1 MDTLRRRT
9 PEQIASLA
17 EELRHQL
24 AARLLPAPELQPLLE
39 RFKFRDSHGDA
50 WTLGPLTK
58 TWYLHRRGRW
68 IASPTAPVD
77 ALDGPADLELPEN
90 IGAGAGPDDGA
101 PEKKKPAGRDA
112 DPATYFQEAVDRV
125 AKAFEAGSINS
136 VVAEAR
142 LQDLYAVDASGTIW
156 MLGVQSRGWYTYS
169 PHGWRR
175 SSQSLD
181 RQALESKPVEGA
193 GKFRSNCGRP
203 LAPGARFC
211 ANCGTPVPQDARGT
225 APEISNDDI
234 RSFLDR
240 SANLI
245 PESIV
250 APWNPPTDYPEQVTA
265 CPHCGGPNIGE
276 VEACITCER
285 PLRKASTVAPAAAAA
300 TPAAAAYAA
309 PQAEPRAQPAPA
321 FSAPVE
327 AMSSIEASQP
337 AQRGNRTMWFV
348 GGCFVTIA
356 CAALAAATIIGL
368 GLLWDSL

>member
-1 MDTLRRRT
+1 MEALRRRT
-9 PEQIASLA
+9 PEQVASLA
-17 EELRHQL
+17 EELRHEL
-24 AARLLPAPELQPLLE
+24 AARLLPAPALPPLLE
-39 RFKFRDSHGDA
+39 RFKFRDLHGDA

-58 TWYLHRRGRW
+58 TWYLHRLGRW

-142 LQDLYAVDASGTIW
+142 LQDLYAVDARGTIW

-169 PHGWRR
+169 PYGWQR

-181 RQALESKPVEGA
+181 RQALA
-193 GKFRSNCGRP
+193 GEPAEAASMFCSSCRQP

-211 ANCGTPVPQDARGT
+211 ANCGTPVSQGARGT

-250 APWNPPTDYPEQVTA
+250 APWNPPIGYPEQVTA
-265 CPHCGGPNIGE
+265 CPHCDAPNIGE

-285 PLRKASTVAPAAAAA
+285 PLRKDPKVASAPAAA
-300 TPAAAAYAA
+300 TPAAAGDAA
-309 PQAEPRAQPAPA
+309 PQAEPRAQPAPP
-321 FSAPVE
+321 FSAPFE
-327 AMSSIEASQP
+327 AIPSIEASQP